1 MKPRVWAPFAARVDL
16 LAGNSRQAMR
26 AGKRGW
32 WASDLDLEPGTDYQ
46 FSLDGEPGLPDP
58 RSRHQPG
65 GVHGPSRVVAA
76 RNSPPGAESGGIDM
90 RNAVVYELHIGTFT
104 PEGTFAAARGRLDH
118 LVDLGID
125 VVEIMPVNAYAGH
138 HGWGY
143 DGVALYAVHEAYGGP
158 DGLGEFVD
166 ACHRR
171 GLKVVLDVVYNHLGP
186 DGNHLGRFGP
196 YFTDRYRTA
205 WGDAVNLDGPDS
217 DLVRRFLIENAL
229 MWLGDYDVDGLRIDA
244 VHALFDRSALHFLE
258 ELARNVSRLETE
270 TGRRYTLIAES
281 DLNDPRLVWPRDR
294 GGYGLA
300 ASWSDDFHH
309 SLHAVLTGERI
320 GYYEDFGR
328 LGDVTKALQDAYV
341 YDGRFSPHRRRRH
354 GRSPRG
360 MAGYAFLG
368 YLQNH
373 DQVGNRARGDRI
385 SHIAGTQLQKVGA
398 ALVLTSPF
406 VPMIFQG
413 EEWAASAPFPY
424 FTDHEA
430 ELGAA
435 VRRGRRGEFAAF
447 GWDPDQI
454 PDPQD
459 PATFAAAKLKWS
471 ETDQPGHA
479 DVLDWY
485 RRLIALRRS
494 TPDLTDGRL
503 DRVRATADESGGIL
517 IVERGSMM
525 VVANFFERTAG
536 IEAAPGAELVMAS
549 AEVTDSG
556 DQIELAPASVAIMR
570 RGQEAIR

>member
-1 MKPRVWAPFAARVDL
+1 MRPSVWAPFAERVDL
-16 LAGNSRQAMR
+16 LTGDSRHPMR

-32 WASDLDLEPGTDYQ
+32 WASDLDLEPGTEYE

-58 RSRHQPG
+58 RSRHQPK

-76 RNSPPGAESGGIDM
+76 GHDSQGREPDGIDL
-90 RNAVVYELHIGTFT
+90 RQAVVYELHIGTFT
-104 PEGTFAAARGRLDH
+104 EEGTFGAAQHRLDH
-118 LVDLGID
+118 LVDLGVD
-125 VVEIMPVNAYAGH
+125 VLEVMPVNAYAGH

-143 DGVALYAVHEAYGGP
+143 DGVALYAVHDPYGGP
-158 DGLGEFVD
+158 EGMRGFVE

-171 GLKVVLDVVYNHLGP
+171 GLKVLLDVVYNHLGP

-196 YFTDRYRTA
+196 YFTDRYRTG

-217 DLVRRFLIENAL
+217 DQVRRFFIDNAL
-229 MWLGDYDVDGLRIDA
+229 MWLGEYGVDGLRIDA
-244 VHALFDRSALHFLE
+244 VHAFFDRSAIHFLE
-258 ELARNVSRLETE
+258 ELAVHVSRLENE
-270 TGRRYTLIAES
+270 TGRRYRLIAES
-281 DLNDPRLVWPRDR
+281 DLNDPRLVWPRNR

-309 SLHAVLTGERI
+309 ALHALLTGERT
-320 GYYEDFGR
+320 GYYEDFGE
-328 LGDVTKALQDAYV
+328 LADVSKALENGYV

-354 GRSPRG
+354 GRSTRG
-360 MAGYAFLG
+360 LSGSAFLG

-385 SHIAGTQLQKVGA
+385 SHIAGTELQKVGA
-398 ALVLTSPF
+398 ALVLISPF

-424 FTDHEA
+424 FTDHEPG
-430 ELGAA
+430 LGAA

-459 PATFAAAKLKWS
+459 PATFAAAKLDWS

-485 RRLIALRRS
+485 RTMISLRRS
-494 TPDLTDGRL
+494 SPDLTDGRL
-503 DRVRATADESGGIL
+503 DRVKATADEPNGTL
-517 IVERGSMM
+517 VVERGSMM
-525 VVANFFERTAG
+525 VVANVSEVTASV
-536 IEAAPGAELVMAS
+536 ETPPDAVLVMAS
-549 AEVTDSG
+549 AEIGSPRG
-556 DQIELAPASVAIMR
+556 RLELPAASVAILHR
-570 RGQEAIR
+570 SRKESR